1 VGKGSR
7 FALVFPAARVREA
20 RVMAK

>member
-7 FALVFPAARVREA
+7 FALVFPATRVREA
-20 RVMAK
+20 RVLAK

>member
-7 FALVFPAARVREA
+7 FALVFPATRVREA
-20 RVMAK
+20 RLLAK

>member
-7 FALVFPAARVREA
+7 FALLFPATRVREA
-20 RVMAK
+20 RVMSK